1 LRWLAWSL
9 AYFCVVCALKAELI
23 TSISSRSDAPDFRF
37 SRVVKGLVRLAHRVS
52 KVWLGLSLFV
62 VAACDKKAETHAG
75 SAAAALPATSPVKL
89 ALDWV
94 PEPEFGGFYAARE
107 DSAYAR
113 RNIRIE
119 IQGGGAGVPVLQM
132 VATGRADFGTVG
144 ADEVITARAR
154 GADVVALFAVFQTS
168 PQGIMVHASRRLQ
181 KLEDAFRSGT
191 LGLETGLA
199 YAAYLKKKF
208 SWDGVKIVPYDGG
221 VAHFLAD
228 PNFGQQCYVTSEP
241 IAARQKGGDPAV
253 FLIAD
258 AGFNPYTTV
267 VITRREM
274 LGKSP
279 ELVKAF
285 VLATREGW
293 RDYLDHPQATN
304 ALLGKLNPAL
314 DAATLSAASDAQKP
328 LIETDDSKRDGLGT
342 MQRAR
347 WQTLADQL
355 VDLRI
360 VDKAPVVDD
369 LFVKL

>member
-1 LRWLAWSL
+1 
-9 AYFCVVCALKAELI
+9 
-23 TSISSRSDAPDFRF
+23 
-37 SRVVKGLVRLAHRVS
+37 VVKGRVQLAQRFS
-52 KVWLGLSLFV
+52 TPLLGLLLC
-62 VAACDKKAETHAG
+62 AASGCSKKTESPAVSGDAG
-75 SAAAALPATSPVKL
+75 AATATAVKL

-94 PEPEFGGFYAARE
+94 PEPEFGGFYAGRE
-107 DSAYAR
+107 DGAYAR
-113 RNIRIE
+113 HGVRIE

-144 ADEVITARAR
+144 ADEVLTARAR

-168 PQGIMVHASRRLQ
+168 PQGIMVHASRKLQ
-181 KLEDAFRSGT
+181 KLEDAFHSGT

-208 SWDGVKIVPYDGG
+208 SWEGVKVVPYDGG

-228 PNFGQQCYVTSEP
+228 PSFGQQCYVTSEP

-258 AGFNPYTTV
+258 AGFNPYSTV
-267 VITRREM
+267 LITRRE
-274 LGKSP
+274 LLAKSP

-293 RDYLDHPQATN
+293 RDYLDHPQPTN
-304 ALLGKLNPAL
+304 DLLHRLNSSL
-314 DAATLSAASDAQKP
+314 DTATLGAASAAQKP
-328 LIETDDSKRDGLGT
+328 LIETDDSKREGLGT

-347 WQTLADQL
+347 WQTLSDQL
-355 VDLRI
+355 LDLKI
-360 VDKAPVVDD
+360 IDKPALIEEV
-369 LFVKL
+369 FVKPPGL

>member
-1 LRWLAWSL
+1 M
-9 AYFCVVCALKAELI
+9 
-23 TSISSRSDAPDFRF
+23 
-37 SRVVKGLVRLAHRVS
+37 VKGLMHSAHRFS
-52 KVWLGLSLFV
+52 KVLVGLSLC
-62 VAACDKKAETHAG
+62 VAACGKRAQTHTG
-75 SAAAALPATSPVKL
+75 AADAAPLAVSPVKL

-107 DSAYAR
+107 DGAYVR
-113 RNIRIE
+113 HGISVE

-168 PQGIMVHASRRLQ
+168 PQGIMVHASRRLK
-181 KLEDAFRSGT
+181 KLEEAFHSGT

-208 SWDGVKIVPYDGG
+208 SWNGVKVVPYDGG

-258 AGFNPYTTV
+258 AGFNPYATV

-274 LGKSP
+274 LSKSP

-293 RDYLDHPQATN
+293 RDYLDHPQPTN
-304 ALLGKLNPAL
+304 ALLHRLNSSL
-314 DAATLSAASDAQKP
+314 DIATLSAASDAQKP
-328 LIETDDSKRDGLGT
+328 LIETDDSKRD
-342 MQRAR
+342 
-347 WQTLADQL
+347 
-355 VDLRI
+355 
-360 VDKAPVVDD
+360 
-369 LFVKL
+369 

>member
-1 LRWLAWSL
+1 M
-9 AYFCVVCALKAELI
+9 
-23 TSISSRSDAPDFRF
+23 RSVRHF
-37 SRVVKGLVRLAHRVS
+37 SQVL
-52 KVWLGLSLFV
+52 LGLSLCFI
-62 VAACDKKAETHAG
+62 AACGKKTETHAG
-75 SAAAALPATSPVKL
+75 PAAAASAAALPVKL
-89 ALDWV
+89 ALDWL

-107 DSAYAR
+107 DGAYAR
-113 RNIRIE
+113 HGIGIE
-119 IQGGGAGVPVLQM
+119 IQGGGAGVPVLQL

-168 PQGIMVHASRRLQ
+168 PQGIMVHASRKLQ
-181 KLEDAFRSGT
+181 KLEDVFHSGT

-208 SWDGVKIVPYDGG
+208 TWDGVKVVPYDGG

-267 VITRREM
+267 VITRRE
-274 LGKSP
+274 LLTKSP
-279 ELVKAF
+279 ELAKAF

-293 RDYLDHPQATN
+293 RGYLDHPQPTN
-304 ALLGKLNPAL
+304 ALLGKLNPSL
-314 DAATLSAASDAQKP
+314 DAATLSAASEAQKP
-328 LIETDDSKRDGLGT
+328 LIETEDSNRDGLGS
-342 MQRAR
+342 MQRGR
-347 WQTLADQL
+347 WQTLAEQL
-355 VDLRI
+355 LELKI
-360 VDKAPVVDD
+360 IDKAPVVDD
-369 LFVKL
+369 LFVHL

>member
-1 LRWLAWSL
+1 M
-9 AYFCVVCALKAELI
+9 
-23 TSISSRSDAPDFRF
+23 
-37 SRVVKGLVRLAHRVS
+37 VKGLVRSAHRS
-52 KVWLGLSLFV
+52 SLILFGLSLLT
-62 VAACDKKAETHAG
+62 VAACGKKAEIHAG
-75 SAAAALPATSPVKL
+75 PAPAASAAVSPVKL

-107 DSAYAR
+107 DGAYAR
-113 RNIRIE
+113 HAIGIE

-132 VATGRADFGTVG
+132 VATGRVDFGTVG

-168 PQGIMVHASRRLQ
+168 PQGIMVHASRKLQ
-181 KLEDAFRSGT
+181 KLEDVFHSGT

-208 SWDGVKIVPYDGG
+208 SWQGVKVVPYDGG

-228 PNFGQQCYVTSEP
+228 PSFGQQCYVTSEP

-267 VITRREM
+267 VITRRE
-274 LGKSP
+274 LLTKSP
-279 ELVKAF
+279 ELVRAF

-304 ALLGKLNPAL
+304 ALLGKLNSSL
-314 DAATLSAASDAQKP
+314 DAATLGAASDAQKP
-328 LIETDDSKRDGLGT
+328 LIETEDSKRDGLGT

-355 VDLRI
+355 LDLKI
-360 VDKAPVVDD
+360 IDKPLPVDD
-369 LFVKL
+369 LFVRP